1 MSILNY
7 FRKIDKVPSDNDEG
21 LKDLLGPNVLKEA
34 YVELRRVIDS
44 PEPGCSTGPS
54 SQTKRW
60 YNVYSQKKYCF
71 TNFLPSHNVL
81 KIMGLSCI
89 HFKTSL
95 YVNCTVNLQFGMC
108 DLLFA
113 LYDICMPL

>member
-21 LKDLLGPNVLKEA
+21 LKELLGPNVLKEA
-34 YVELRRVIDS
+34 NAELRRVIDS

-54 SQTKRW
+54 PQTKRR
-60 YNVYSQKKYCF
+60 YNVYSQKKYCLI
-71 TNFLPSHNVL
+71 NFFPSHNVL
-81 KIMGLSCI
+81 KIMDLSCI
-89 HFKTSL
+89 HFKTSFN
-95 YVNCTVNLQFGMC
+95 VNCTVDLQFSRC

-113 LYDICMPL
+113 LYGICMPF

>member
-1 MSILNY
+1 MIILNY
-7 FRKIDKVPSDNDEG
+7 IRKIDKVPSDNDEG
-21 LKDLLGPNVLKEA
+21 LKELLGPDVLKEA
-34 YVELRRVIDS
+34 NVELRKVIDS

-54 SQTKRW
+54 SQTKRR

-71 TNFLPSHNVL
+71 NKFSPFPQCFENNGSLLHTFQ
-81 KIMGLSCI
+81 
-89 HFKTSL
+89 TSFN
-95 YVNCTVNLQFGMC
+95 VNCTVYLQFGRC